1 MLYQRI
7 YNQSCNVLHMLE
19 LVCILLFH
27 VVQSLFLLP
36 IISSGLRIQ
45 IHIFTSHI
53 SGCVNSEDWMK
64 SNSPER
70 SEAEANKMHC
80 EDTKT
85 QIHTVTVTI
94 NISVLIKA
102 TEGNHTSLLLF
113 IFMDLSF
120 VLWLKEIHNFSLL
133 KCSSAHTRMKKINDV
148 LFLFFNSLNH
158 NFCINLQYF
167 WSEGGEQIHIYYR
180 ASGC

>member
-1 MLYQRI
+1 
-7 YNQSCNVLHMLE
+7 
-19 LVCILLFH
+19 
-27 VVQSLFLLP
+27 
-36 IISSGLRIQ
+36 
-45 IHIFTSHI
+45 
-53 SGCVNSEDWMK
+53 MK

-85 QIHTVTVTI
+85 QIHTLTVTI
-94 NISVLIKA
+94 IISVLIKA

-133 KCSSAHTRMKKINDV
+133 KWSSAHTRMKKINDV

-167 WSEGGEQIHIYYR
+167 WSEGGEYIHIYYR
-180 ASGC
+180 ASGCWIKKENWLVLKHHLFLTSCCNGDYCSEVKNVFAPCLISSFFK